1 MLQPRVEGLAE
12 INPESMG
19 WGPDSDVTDFKDPT
33 WYSAASSWLKV
44 TPFGFRRLLKWLSQY
59 NKPIIVTENGFSD
72 FLGNLDDL
80 QRVYYYKHYI
90 NQMLKGKKKSF
101 FREIGNYQLF
111 DTKILLLCR

>member
-1 MLQPRVEGLAE
+1 MTFLRENELIPV
-12 INPESMG
+12 
-19 WGPDSDVTDFKDPT
+19 KDPT

-44 TPFGFRRLLKWLSQY
+44 TPFGFRRLLNWLSQY

-90 NQMLKGKKKSF
+90 NQM
-101 FREIGNYQLF
+101 NY
-111 DTKILLLCR
+111 K

>member
-1 MLQPRVEGLAE
+1 MTFLRENELIPV
-12 INPESMG
+12 
-19 WGPDSDVTDFKDPT
+19 KDPT

-44 TPFGFRRLLKWLSQY
+44 TPFGFRRLLNWLSQY

-90 NQMLKGKKKSF
+90 KQMLKGKNIF
-101 FREIGNYQLF
+101 FFVKLEISTN
-111 DTKILLLCR
+111 